1 MFKDSLNSNFG
12 HVFNIFQEILKLFRF
27 IFVLRI
33 FAGWL
38 KIGAITHLENI
49 LKIDF
54 YYNLK
59 SDKLCR
65 PVILTHYAMK
75 IVALVSPPIQDQ
87 KKLFHVKMQVQ
98 SQNKNVNNP
107 FSEKKGSFVGLN
119 FIYTIN
125 AQDAL
130 VVRFAFHMQL

>member
-1 MFKDSLNSNFG
+1 MFKDSSDSNPQVDP
-12 HVFNIFQEILKLFRF
+12 VFNIFQEILKLFRF

-49 LKIDF
+49 LKINF

-75 IVALVSPPIQDQ
+75 IVALATPPIRDQ
-87 KKLFHVKMQVQ
+87 KNYF
-98 SQNKNVNNP
+98 
-107 FSEKKGSFVGLN
+107 
-119 FIYTIN
+119 T
-125 AQDAL
+125 
-130 VVRFAFHMQL
+130 

>member
-1 MFKDSLNSNFG
+1 MFKHSLDSNSQVD
-12 HVFNIFQEILKLFRF
+12 HVFNIFQEILKLFWF

-49 LKIDF
+49 LKINF

-65 PVILTHYAMK
+65 PVIQTHYAMK
-75 IVALVSPPIQDQ
+75 VVALASPPIQDQ
-87 KKLFHVKMQVQ
+87 KNYF
-98 SQNKNVNNP
+98 
-107 FSEKKGSFVGLN
+107 
-119 FIYTIN
+119 T
-125 AQDAL
+125 
-130 VVRFAFHMQL
+130 